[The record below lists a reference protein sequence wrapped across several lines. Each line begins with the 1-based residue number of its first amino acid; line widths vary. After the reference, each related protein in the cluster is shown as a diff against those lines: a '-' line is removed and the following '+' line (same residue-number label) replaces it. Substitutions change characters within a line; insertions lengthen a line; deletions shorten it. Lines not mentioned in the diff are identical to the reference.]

1 VTAAALLSITFPED
15 VWQRI
20 FNFTDYGE
28 LLALVHNSILA
39 GLVIGIAGGLISTFV
54 MMRDLP
60 FAVHGISELSFAGAS
75 GALLL
80 GLNVVAGSLVGSIL
94 AAALIG
100 ALGVRARDRNS
111 IIGVIMPFGLGLG
124 VLFLA
129 LYKGRSANK
138 FGLLTGQIVAIDTPQ
153 LSWLLITAAI
163 VVLGLLL
170 IWRPLSFAS
179 IDPEVAAARGVPV
192 AGLSLVFMLLL
203 GLVVALSIQVVGA
216 LLVLSVVCTPGAAAM
231 RITTSPLLAPLFSML
246 FATTSIVGGILLSLG
261 SSIPI
266 SPYVT
271 TISFTIYLLCRLL
284 GPRITR
290 RSGPGGPDADLT
302 PKAGAGRARG
312 RSRRRG
318 RPTSPVR
325 TPVLRP

>member
-1 VTAAALLSITFPED
+1 VIHVLASLGTADS
-15 VWQRI
+15 VWHRI

-28 LLALVHNSILA
+28 LLALVHNSLIA
-39 GLVIGIAGGLISTFV
+39 GLVLGLAGGLISTFV

-80 GLNVVAGSLVGSIL
+80 GVNVVAGSLVGSIL
-94 AAALIG
+94 AAGVIG
-100 ALGVRARDRNS
+100 VLGVRARDRNS

-129 LYKGRSANK
+129 LYKGRAANK

-153 LSWLLITAAI
+153 LTWLLATSAVVAI
-163 VVLGLLL
+163 GLGL
-170 IWRPLSFAS
+170 IWRPLTFAS
-179 IDPEVAAARGVPV
+179 TDPDVAAARGLPV
-192 AGLSLVFMLLL
+192 AGISLVFMLLL

-216 LLVLSVVCTPGAAAM
+216 LLVLSVVCTPGAAAIQ
-231 RITTSPLLAPLFSML
+231 ITRSPVLAPVLSMI
-246 FATTSIVGGILLSLG
+246 FATTSTVGGILLSLG

-271 TISFTIYLLCRLL
+271 TISFAIYLVCRLI
-284 GPRITR
+284 GWR
-290 RSGPGGPDADLT
+290 RHRLLRGQPQRPPASLPSLAE
-302 PKAGAGRARG
+302 AG
-312 RSRRRG
+312 
-318 RPTSPVR
+318 
-325 TPVLRP
+325 